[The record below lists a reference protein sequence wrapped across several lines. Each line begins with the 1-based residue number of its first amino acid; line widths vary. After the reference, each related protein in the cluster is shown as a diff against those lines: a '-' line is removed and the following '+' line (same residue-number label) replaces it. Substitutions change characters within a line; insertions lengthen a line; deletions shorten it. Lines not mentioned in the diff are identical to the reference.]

1 MQRNVLEYLEQ
12 AAGKNPDKI
21 IFGEGGA
28 FKPGV
33 YEPGK
38 ESGHGAGRE
47 ASWAEKKACGCSVRQ
62 NHPAS
67 DRLFRSCLQ
76 WEFLCAD

>member
-21 IFGEGGA
+21 IFGDVKEELSSREFMNLAKRAGTA
-28 FKPGV
+28 LA
-33 YEPGK
+33 GK
-38 ESGHGAGRE
+38 L
-47 ASWAEKKACGCSVRQ
+47 RQ

-76 WEFLCAD
+76 REFLCAD